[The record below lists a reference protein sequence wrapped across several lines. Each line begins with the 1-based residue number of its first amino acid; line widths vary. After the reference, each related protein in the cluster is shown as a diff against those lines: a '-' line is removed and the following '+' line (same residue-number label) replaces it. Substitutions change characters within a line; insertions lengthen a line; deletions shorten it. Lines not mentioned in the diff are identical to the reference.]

1 MDHGIFLV
9 QTFRCIIEKNLD
21 ENGFINDNE
30 KIQNILKD
38 NIFGIDIND
47 ESIDVTIFSLYL
59 TILDYKNPRTLQG
72 FKFPNIKNSN
82 LFIYD
87 FFDNKVTKILEK
99 IQFDVIIGNPPWGS
113 VDGKHLEYCIK
124 NNYPNAQKEISR
136 SFIYR
141 VKEFC
146 STKTKCCLVLP
157 SKLLYNSQK
166 PAAEFRKVLLENT
179 KIEKIIELSTVRNL
193 LFKNAKA
200 PSIILVFNID
210 NTDYL
215 ENEIEHICFKPN
227 IFFEYFNIIALERND
242 IKFIP
247 QIFLRDNDWA
257 WKVLLYGTIYDVE
270 IIKRIR
276 KSYKTLQ
283 DIINEYKLIAKSGI
297 SAGEGKKD
305 SRHFIGKKILDAR
318 QDMDSFFINYDNMK
332 KFNKISIYRVATKEQ
347 FVPPYCIIK
356 KGLDVNTYRMRAAY
370 SEKEFLY
377 TNGIYAIKGER
388 KDTDILLNIT
398 GLINSSLYA
407 YLNFMLGT
415 SAGIEREQGFFKEIK
430 TFPYVY
436 SEEIKKKVKEIQKEK
451 QLKWNFKRAS
461 NEKQLIKEL
470 DDIIL
475 EKFNLE
481 DNNFIDYILNV
492 QIPIIKNKKDII
504 LKEVKINDLKKYS
517 QVFIKYFSQIFNKEN
532 KFIKVIIYPKIVNR
546 FSIFEL
552 VICDKKP
559 NIDIEIKENVD
570 YNKEIMTKF
579 SIQKYTDMFYQI
591 KDVVNF
597 EENSF
602 YIIKTN
608 EYKNWHPAMANIDLD
623 TIIEEL
629 LSENGGD
636 C

>member
-9 QTFRCIIEKNLD
+9 QTFRCIIENNLD

-470 DDIIL
+470 DD
-475 EKFNLE
+475 NLKY
-481 DNNFIDYILNV
+481 FHSL
-492 QIPIIKNKKDII
+492 I
-504 LKEVKINDLKKYS
+504 LKDYNVDININGSGAAGGIGGGSYFFLKASLKKGIDTILKLINFKKLLIGCDFIFTGEGRIDFQSFNGKVISGILKNAKIMNIPVIALTGSVNKNIDFKNDLNTIFTINRGIESLNEALLNAKDNYRLTIRNILKLIKIAEKK
-517 QVFIKYFSQIFNKEN
+517 
-532 KFIKVIIYPKIVNR
+532 
-546 FSIFEL
+546 SI
-552 VICDKKP
+552 
-559 NIDIEIKENVD
+559 
-570 YNKEIMTKF
+570 
-579 SIQKYTDMFYQI
+579 
-591 KDVVNF
+591 
-597 EENSF
+597 
-602 YIIKTN
+602 
-608 EYKNWHPAMANIDLD
+608 
-623 TIIEEL
+623 
-629 LSENGGD
+629 
-636 C
+636 